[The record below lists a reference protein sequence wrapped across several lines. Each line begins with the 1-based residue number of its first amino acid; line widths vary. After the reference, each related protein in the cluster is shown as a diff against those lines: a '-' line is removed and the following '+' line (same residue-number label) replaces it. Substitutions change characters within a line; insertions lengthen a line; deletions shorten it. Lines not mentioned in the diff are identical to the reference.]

1 MLQEDEA
8 SPNTVSEATGSSLLH
23 LVKKKKCLW
32 LGNILFI
39 VPPSPLLSK
48 PFSFSMEHQWA
59 SSSLG
64 HNIENVGVAEGTRL
78 LKHWN
83 ALGLG
88 TRLFLLFGGDKLW
101 PQHALRIDHCGQC
114 YYQQDVCGVYTTS
127 WKFKIYPHYINLS
140 VSLFRRILC
149 NLKGSM

>member
-1 MLQEDEA
+1 MLREDEA

-23 LVKKKKCLW
+23 LVKNVCDLV
-32 LGNILFI
+32 FSSPT
-39 VPPSPLLSK
+39 PPPLLSK
-48 PFSFSMEHQWA
+48 PFSFSMQHQLA

-88 TRLFLLFGGDKLW
+88 TRLFLLF
-101 PQHALRIDHCGQC
+101 
-114 YYQQDVCGVYTTS
+114 
-127 WKFKIYPHYINLS
+127 
-140 VSLFRRILC
+140 
-149 NLKGSM
+149 